1 MGHGPRG
8 SHRSSRRRQCSE
20 ETPCPRITELASG
33 AITAADTIAIELVE
47 TDGQPTVMIIRWP
60 ADAHTVLAA
69 IKAGRRL

>member
-1 MGHGPRG
+1 MGHVGDIALAAG
-8 SHRSSRRRQCSE
+8 VSFE

-60 ADAHTVLAA
+60 ADAHTVQAA

>member
-1 MGHGPRG
+1 
-8 SHRSSRRRQCSE
+8 
-20 ETPCPRITELASG
+20 
-33 AITAADTIAIELVE
+33 LVE